1 MVSST
6 PKHTMRDLGTALSPL
21 AHVSHLPAPLPPVTD
36 PSAAA
41 SLGLT
46 CLRVT
51 SGSQSVHSTT
61 CDCSTLWLLVIWLC
75 SRLRAASSLS
85 PSLAM
90 MRLTAWQDQRGHS
103 VAWRG
108 SREPAPAASDGP
120 RGITHLLL
128 WDDGRPHLM
137 DHVLP
142 ASLQQHGSIQHAHG
156 LSYGT
161 RPFLI
166 TWQSQGGATAPRCPT
181 QPVHLCSQSHTFLQ
195 TGSTDALLLSQRTS
209 RGKESSRQRL
219 CLLKGHTWDGRS
231 PRHGKPMPSAKC
243 L

>member
-1 MVSST
+1 M
-6 PKHTMRDLGTALSPL
+6 
-21 AHVSHLPAPLPPVTD
+21 
-36 PSAAA
+36 
-41 SLGLT
+41 
-46 CLRVT
+46 RVT

-90 MRLTAWQDQRGHS
+90 MRFTAWQDQRGRS
-103 VAWRG
+103 GARWG

-120 RGITHLLL
+120 RGITHLFLR
-128 WDDGRPHLM
+128 DDGRPHLM

-142 ASLQQHGSIQHAHG
+142 ASLQQHGSVQHAHG

-166 TWQSQGGATAPRCPT
+166 TWQSRGSATAPRDPT
-181 QPVHLCSQSHTFLQ
+181 QPVHLYWWSHVFLQ

-209 RGKESSRQRL
+209 RGKDSSRQRL
-219 CLLKGHTWDGRS
+219 HLLKGHAWDGRS
-231 PRHGKPMPSAKC
+231 PGHGKPMPSAKC
-243 L
+243 LSSYQQHLPRAGKILLPEGMNTSLLLEHTTKK